1 MWAIISGKRGGFRSL
16 QWKIVLIYSLLLLF
30 TLQLISVYL
39 VQSLEQYY
47 LHNFKNGLESQARL
61 LAALLAPSPGGS
73 HEAEED
79 VAHLVRE
86 FSGLREIEITVLDSY
101 AHVIGAS
108 TDSTMVGGRLISDEI
123 TRALAGELGEAIRH
137 DPSAGE
143 RRYYLALP
151 LKDQGAVSGV
161 VYLSS
166 SLNPVDTV
174 LNQIKLILLSG
185 SAFALGI
192 SVLLGIVLARTIT
205 LPIQGVTRQA
215 GLMAQ
220 GDFSQK
226 IEVTSADEIG
236 RLGAT
241 FNYLAE
247 RLHRNIREISTEKS
261 KVEAMI
267 NHMSDGVIALDGK
280 GRLIHINPAA
290 QDLLKKFSLRLPSR
304 GRSGFN
310 FLKKLAG
317 PEPLRRFIR
326 DRTPLALEICR
337 EDPNITFKMALAS
350 FKEEGERLDGTLVV
364 FHDITAERE
373 FVRRQQEFVADV
385 SHELRTPLTAIK
397 SYVEALLDGAAAD
410 PDVSSRFLNVLKRE
424 TDRMVDL
431 VRDLLELSQLDY
443 SQVEL
448 HKAKVDLIDLA
459 MEAVEQLQQKSGC
472 RANGIEIDI
481 SPELPQVWVDR
492 EKIMRVF
499 FNLLSNAIKYTPV
512 DGKIA
517 ISALM
522 ESAEGRLRVLLED
535 NGPGIPAEDLERIF
549 ERFYRVEKTRSRDYG
564 GTGLGLPI
572 ARRLVEAHGGRIWLE
587 SVPGEGTR
595 VSFTLPVA
603 AEGRGRALD
612 GTD

>member
-1 MWAIISGKRGGFRSL
+1 MWAIISGKKGGFRSL

-47 LHNFKNGLESQARL
+47 LHTFKNGLESQARL

-79 VAHLVRE
+79 IVHLVRE
-86 FSGLREIEITVLDSY
+86 FSGLREIEIAVLDSY

-108 TDSTMVGGRLISDEI
+108 INSSMVGGRLISDEI
-123 TRALAGELGEAIRH
+123 TRALAGELGEAIRY
-137 DPSAGE
+137 DSATGE

-151 LKDQGAVSGV
+151 LKDQRIVSGV

-166 SLNPVDTV
+166 SLDPVDIV
-174 LNQIKLILLSG
+174 LKQIKLILLSG

-205 LPIQGVTRQA
+205 APIQRVTRQA

-247 RLHRNIREISTEKS
+247 RLHRNIQEISTEKS

-267 NHMSDGVIALDGK
+267 NHMSDGVIALDGR

-290 QDLLKKFSLRLPSR
+290 RDLLKKFLLRLPSE
-304 GRSGFN
+304 GRSGFH
-310 FLKKLAG
+310 FLKRLAG

-326 DRTPLALEICR
+326 ERTPVALEISR
-337 EDPNITFKMALAS
+337 EEPNITFKMALAS

-397 SYVEALLDGAAAD
+397 SYTETLLDGAAAD
-410 PDVSSRFLNVLKRE
+410 PAVSSHFLNVLKRE

-448 HKAKVDLIDLA
+448 HKTRVGLIDLA
-459 MEAVEQLQQKSGC
+459 TEAAEQLQQKSGS
-472 RANGIEIDI
+472 RASEIVIDI
-481 SPELPQVWVDR
+481 SPGLPKVWVDR

-499 FNLLSNAIKYTPV
+499 SNLLGNAIKYTPA
-512 DGKIA
+512 DGRIA
-517 ISALM
+517 ISASM
-522 ESAEGRLRVLLED
+522 DSGEGRLKVLIED
-535 NGPGIPAEDLERIF
+535 NGPGIPEADLERIF

-587 SVPGEGTR
+587 SSPGKGTR
-595 VSFTLPVA
+595 VRFTLPLA
-603 AEGRGRALD
+603 AQGRGRALD
-612 GTD
+612 